1 MSDAITQTPKRRRV
15 AGAIGASRTS
25 KSRSRY
31 RMSVPMG
38 PRTRYPMSTMVTKR
52 TIAYGGIGPTSLI
65 SSVPTLADF
74 PGYTEFTALFDAY
87 RIRKLTYS
95 FYPAR
100 GNVGAADGSTGPQP
114 VVETLTTAI
123 DFNDNIAPTSQ
134 AELLE
139 YGTCQQHFMDRPR
152 KVSFVPRIKMGGTDV
167 VTPSVV
173 PVIESRPLFL
183 STDQAKIGHYGL
195 KWAFSPTLQQTDTV
209 VNVYIEAEIEFKLTK

>member
-1 MSDAITQTPKRRRV
+1 
-15 AGAIGASRTS
+15 
-25 KSRSRY
+25 
-31 RMSVPMG
+31 MG
-38 PRTRYPMSTMVTKR
+38 RKTVYPLSTLVTKR

-74 PGYTEFTALFDAY
+74 PNYAEFTALFDAY
-87 RIRKLTYS
+87 RIRRLTYS

-100 GNVGAADGSTGPQP
+100 GNVGQADGSTGPQP

-123 DFNDNIAPTSQ
+123 DFNDNVAPTGQ

-152 KVSFVPRIKMGGTDV
+152 KVSFVPRIKIGGTDV
-167 VTPSVV
+167 VTPAIV
-173 PVIESRPLFL
+173 PVMEMAPQWL
-183 STDQAKIGHYGL
+183 STDQPKIGHYGL
-195 KWAFSPTLQQTDTV
+195 KWAFSPTLQQSDTV